1 MFFGL
6 LVLFTALTIS
16 GVAIWYSV
24 AGLVAIFAAAAVP
37 IIIMGASL
45 EIGKLVTALWLHRN
59 WKRAK
64 WWLKS
69 YLTVA
74 VVVLMFITSMGI
86 FGFLSKAHIEQN
98 LASDTVEQRIDIL
111 EGKIIA
117 EEKYIERQN
126 DIIDRISNK
135 DKTSNNRF
143 DKDIAIEQKK
153 IDDAYVRLEVLDK
166 DVEAFTSNNK
176 GWGGTKRV
184 KQGLALKEQQAPE
197 REALLKQ
204 IEKAQIKI
212 DEIRSKNDQSLD
224 SIDVKIEA
232 VEKNIFDANSRIDG
246 YLLEIEPL
254 KGDVMK
260 LESEVGPI
268 RYIAEFVYGE
278 EADRNLLEDA
288 VRWVIITI
296 IFVFDPLAVLLLIA
310 SQYHFMWRYEDK
322 YGKLPPNS
330 SPNNNG
336 PDTPPSKKKIEPV
349 IEDPV
354 EDTYEPIKPKPLS
367 ASKIKEFKEREKQE
381 IKKLEAIAAEARAE
395 EEKPKT
401 LKLSEIVKQQEEN
414 KKLMQ
419 EQLASRSDMKDGFD
433 PAEVEGYEEFNKK
446 YDMDPV
452 VNPEWEE
459 TLPKNLRAVTGNKE
473 ESEKPLS
480 SSGWN
485 YDKPT
490 MKTLKEKAEAEET
503 PTEEEINS
511 LIQDAEQNA
520 PEDVKIEYTD
530 FERGR
535 LLEYEQKEKKLTD
548 EKTLWKRDNPEDTIK
563 RHKEWYIKG
572 IIDTLPWENYK
583 PKEEEEPPLPLD
595 QWNKMIA
602 EAEKEVSKEETKKK
616 IRKEKDVH
624 NEGSGEPNQNKV
636 QAQRLKPD
644 LTTVLPLNF
653 ELGAENYVQNEEQ
666 NNNSVWKNIKK

>member
-1 MFFGL
+1 MLFGL

-16 GVAIWYSV
+16 GVAIYYSV

-37 IIIMGASL
+37 IIIMGTSL

-59 WKRAK
+59 WQRAK
-64 WWLKS
+64 WWLKG
-69 YLTVA
+69 YLSIA
-74 VVVLMFITSMGI
+74 VLVLMFITSMGI

-98 LASDTVEQRIDIL
+98 LASDTVVQRIEIL
-111 EGKIIA
+111 ENKILA

-126 DIIDRISNK
+126 ETIDRINNK
-135 DKTSNNRF
+135 DKNSNNRF
-143 DKDIAIEQKK
+143 DKDVAIEQKK
-153 IDDAYVRLEVLDK
+153 IDDAYARLEVLDQ

-176 GWGGTKRV
+176 GWGGTGRV
-184 KQGLALKEQQAPE
+184 KQGLALKEKQAPE
-197 REALLKQ
+197 RAILFEQ
-204 IEKAQIKI
+204 IEKAQAKI

-224 SIDVKIEA
+224 KIDLQIA
-232 VEKNIFDANSRIDG
+232 DVEKNITNANNRIDS
-246 YLLEIEPL
+246 YILEIEPL

-268 RYIAEFVYGE
+268 RYIAEFIYGE
-278 EADRNLLEDA
+278 EADRNLLEEA

-310 SQYHFMWRYEDK
+310 SQYHFMWRHEDK
-322 YGKLPPNS
+322 YGKLPPKSNPS
-330 SPNNNG
+330 DSNP
-336 PDTPPSKKKIEPV
+336 PTPPKVSEEP
-349 IEDPV
+349 EV
-354 EDTYEPIKPKPLS
+354 EEPYEPIKPKPLS

-381 IKKLEAIAAEARAE
+381 IEKLNQIAKEARE
-395 EEKPKT
+395 EEEAQKPKG
-401 LKLSEIVKQQEEN
+401 LKLSDIVKQQEEN

-419 EQLASRSDMKDGFD
+419 EQLASRSDLQDGFD

-446 YDMDPV
+446 YEMDPV
-452 VNPEWEE
+452 INPEWED
-459 TLPKNLRAVTGNKE
+459 TLPKNLTEVTGNKE
-473 ESEKPLS
+473 TGFKPIS

-490 MKTLKEKAEAEET
+490 TAKLNEKAKANET
-503 PTEEEINS
+503 PTPEEIDT
-511 LIQDAEQNA
+511 LIEEAEQNA
-520 PEDVKIEYTD
+520 PEEVAEQYND
-530 FERGR
+530 FEKGR
-535 LLEYEQKEKKLTD
+535 LAEYEEIEKKFPD
-548 EKTLWKRDNPEDTIK
+548 QKAIWKKDHPEDTIK
-563 RHKEWYIKG
+563 KHKEWFIKG
-572 IIDTLPWENYK
+572 IIDKLPWEDYK
-583 PKEEEEPPLPLD
+583 PIVEEEPPLPLD

-616 IRKEKDVH
+616 ISKEKDVH

-636 QAQRLKPD
+636 QATRIKPD

-666 NNNSVWKNIKK
+666 NNRSVWKNIKK